1 MITVAMKASPRF
13 QNLTPEGF
21 ARVAGRFR
29 LLSEPLRL
37 QILNRL
43 REVIS
48 INHFMVGMI
57 KAPFM
62 ALVIGIV
69 ACVRGLDT
77 KGSAESLGM
86 QTTNAVV
93 QSIFLVIVLDGV
105 FAVFFAA
112 IDK

>member
-1 MITVAMKASPRF
+1 MSALYGAGLVASLYGNI
-13 QNLTPEGF
+13 QPEVF
-21 ARVAGRFR
+21 
-29 LLSEPLRL
+29 L
-37 QILNRL
+37 QRL

-48 INHFMVGMI
+48 LNHFMVGMI

-62 ALVIGIV
+62 AHGDRYRRLR
-69 ACVRGLDT
+69 AGLET
-77 KGSAESLGM
+77 KGSAESLGL